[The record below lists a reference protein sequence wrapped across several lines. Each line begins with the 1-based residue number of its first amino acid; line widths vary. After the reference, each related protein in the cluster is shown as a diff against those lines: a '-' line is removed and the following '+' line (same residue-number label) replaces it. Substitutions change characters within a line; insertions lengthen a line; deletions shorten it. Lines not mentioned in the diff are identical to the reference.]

1 MPWLKRLFDLVI
13 ALVLL
18 TLFSP
23 LIVLLAIFIFL
34 YDFSSPLYVAT
45 RIGKGGTPFK
55 MVKLR
60 SMVIDAEDKGGSSTS
75 TRDSRITPV
84 GRYVRALKLD
94 EIMQFWNVLVGDMSI
109 VGPRPNVPD
118 GVAVYTN
125 EEMRLLSVRPG
136 VTDFASIVFADEGA
150 ILSAYDDPDEAYDQL
165 IRPWKNRLALFYLDH
180 QSTMLDLRLMFL
192 TAVAVV
198 SRPTALAAI
207 ARELRNLGAPA
218 SLVEI
223 ARREQPLQVTPPPG
237 I

>member
-23 LIVLLAIFIFL
+23 LIVLLATLIFL
-34 YDFSSPLYVAT
+34 HDFSSPLYVAT

-55 MVKLR
+55 MAKLR
-60 SMVIDAEDKGGSSTS
+60 SMVIDAADKGGSSTS

>member
-23 LIVLLAIFIFL
+23 LIVLLATLIFL
-34 YDFSSPLYVAT
+34 HDFSSPLYVAT